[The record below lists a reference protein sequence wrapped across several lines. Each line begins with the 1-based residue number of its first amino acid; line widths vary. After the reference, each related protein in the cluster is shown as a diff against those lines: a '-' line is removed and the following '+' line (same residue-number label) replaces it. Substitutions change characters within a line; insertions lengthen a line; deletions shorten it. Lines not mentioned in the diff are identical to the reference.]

1 MMVFKK
7 LIVQQLGLAIEHLH
21 NMCGFAHFDLKPD
34 NILIVMVKNVPIV
47 KIIDLGLACSINK
60 LASGQRG
67 TPIYMAPEVA
77 RGEEYTESADIW
89 SLGKIIAWI
98 LTEQDGSITGGNMF
112 VQLIHTCNV
121 FSPQIPDQMKSD
133 PEMLWGLSLCKACLQ
148 IRPDKRRSARQ
159 LLEMLSSIKID

>member
-1 MMVFKK
+1 
-7 LIVQQLGLAIEHLH
+7 
-21 NMCGFAHFDLKPD
+21 
-34 NILIVMVKNVPIV
+34 
-47 KIIDLGLACSINK
+47 
-60 LASGQRG
+60 
-67 TPIYMAPEVA
+67 
-77 RGEEYTESADIW
+77 
-89 SLGKIIAWI
+89 
-98 LTEQDGSITGGNMF
+98 MF

>member
-1 MMVFKK
+1 
-7 LIVQQLGLAIEHLH
+7 
-21 NMCGFAHFDLKPD
+21 MCGFAHFDLKPD